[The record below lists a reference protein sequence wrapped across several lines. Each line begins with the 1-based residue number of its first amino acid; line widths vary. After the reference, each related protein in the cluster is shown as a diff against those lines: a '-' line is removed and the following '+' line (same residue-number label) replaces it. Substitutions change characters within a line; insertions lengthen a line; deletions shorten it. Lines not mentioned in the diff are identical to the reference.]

1 MGWLDSESTEDGRR
15 DARKGADPSPP
26 TFKFFGGRSDEE
38 IAKNVGDYEKAYQTE
53 HLRMMAENSQRTAE
67 AQEAMRKMAEERNG
81 ASESGGS
88 SCNCGSSSSTASS
101 GVGEMV
107 AVIVVVV
114 FGFVALQHSCSGP
127 SSSGYVQ
134 QSAPVPVYRE
144 PVQAYHEPAPVY
156 REPSRGYQEPPES
169 TLPNYQWH
177 GFSDPA
183 KAGRCVSPRHLR
195 EAGDCDPDHMRD
207 YHICRRVLI
216 CTDY

>member
-67 AQEAMRKMAEERNG
+67 AQEVMRKMAEEQNG
-81 ASESGGS
+81 VSESGGS
-88 SCNCGSSSSTASS
+88 SYSCGSSSGGASS
-101 GVGEMV
+101 GVGGMV

-134 QSAPVPVYRE
+134 QSAPVPVYRA
-144 PVQAYHEPAPVY
+144 PVPAYHEPPQAYQQNQAMPAVIPWNAPLGSRVGRVGNTGCSPPQRIEVDY
-156 REPSRGYQEPPES
+156 SNCWEIPGGRECS
-169 TLPNYQWH
+169 N
-177 GFSDPA
+177 
-183 KAGRCVSPRHLR
+183 V
-195 EAGDCDPDHMRD
+195 
-207 YHICRRVLI
+207 CR
-216 CTDY
+216 